1 MGPLSGLTDVTRT
14 TDGRLRGVVLSRS
27 TLRRENAG
35 LRFAVAGD
43 RFGLSTALE
52 RTRDRFETDTQ
63 FDNDWTVLQVAVSR
77 QMSER
82 WHGEASVSHW
92 DQEFT
97 TAGEES
103 EDRSLRLALYRS
115 MGRASQFVMRFERNR
130 RVSELNPFDEN
141 VIVVSFGRDFGD

>member
-1 MGPLSGLTDVTRT
+1 
-14 TDGRLRGVVLSRS
+14 
-27 TLRRENAG
+27 
-35 LRFAVAGD
+35 
-43 RFGLSTALE
+43 
-52 RTRDRFETDTQ
+52 
-63 FDNDWTVLQVAVSR
+63 
-77 QMSER
+77 
-82 WHGEASVSHW
+82 SHW

-141 VIVVSFGRDFGD
+141 VIVVSFGSDFGDEYCRRSPPGPGGRHSSIIAPPRRPGLTAVVRIASHVDSFAAATHRVRSCLNQLYDPHAECAIR